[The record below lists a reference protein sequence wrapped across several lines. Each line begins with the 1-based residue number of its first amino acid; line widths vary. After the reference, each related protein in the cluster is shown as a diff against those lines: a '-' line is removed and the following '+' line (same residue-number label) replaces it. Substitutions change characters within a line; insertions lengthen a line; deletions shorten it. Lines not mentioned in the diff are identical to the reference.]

1 MNQPLSLRK
10 NFVWAFV
17 GNAVS
22 AFCMWLLLVVLT
34 KLASVETVG
43 IFAIAQAVGLPI
55 SMLLSLKLQ
64 VAQVTDARDEFDFG
78 HYYALRIITS
88 IMTVVIIAVVGFS
101 IYELTTALII
111 TALGIGY
118 SIIAFRETFLAVL
131 QKYERIDLMA
141 GSRIFQGLF
150 SFLLFVSFLW
160 FTGNLVF
167 AITGL
172 IIARIIVL
180 IFYDMPASRKL
191 LRKNGYS
198 KLIVPHWHF
207 REIWTLIKTTAPLGL
222 VAWLTTLFTSIPRL
236 VLDKFGGRE
245 EVGYFAALSS
255 LLAVGGMMMVAL
267 GQSTIPRLAKYYAE
281 NLRAYKLLLTK
292 LTTVALV
299 IGVTGVIVSIL
310 FGKQILTLLFTL
322 EYARHSGVFV
332 QLMLAG
338 AIFFL
343 FSCMNNGL
351 TAARKFVVQIPIY
364 ALSAAV
370 CGVSAFLLVPRYGM
384 AGAAWS
390 LLICY
395 CTGFTGCLIFV
406 FLTAQ
411 KSAPVRNGFSEN

>member
-1 MNQPLSLRK
+1 MYHPLSLRK

-101 IYELTTALII
+101 IYEFTTALII
-111 TALGIGY
+111 TALGFGY

-131 QKYERIDLMA
+131 QKYERMDLMA

-150 SFLLFVSFLW
+150 SSLLFGLFFW
-160 FTGNLVF
+160 FTRNLVF
-167 AITGL
+167 AIAGL
-172 IIARIIVL
+172 IIARIVVL

-191 LRKNGYS
+191 LQKNGYS

-222 VAWLTTLFTSIPRL
+222 VAWLGSLFTSVPRL
-236 VLDKFGGRE
+236 VMDKFIGRA
-245 EVGYFAALSS
+245 EVGYFAAMSS
-255 LLAVGGMMMVAL
+255 LLAVGYMLMMAL
-267 GQSTIPRLAKYYAE
+267 GQSAMPRLAKYYVE
-281 NLRAYKLLLTK
+281 NRQGYKLLLTK

-299 IGVTGVIVSIL
+299 IGVTGVVVSIL
-310 FGKQILTLLFTL
+310 FGKQILTLMFTL
-322 EYARHSGVFV
+322 EYAKHHGVFI
-332 QLMLAG
+332 QIMIAG
-338 AIFFL
+338 SILLL
-343 FSCMNNGL
+343 FSCMSAGL
-351 TAARKFVVQIPIY
+351 TAARKFAVQLPIY
-364 ALSAAV
+364 AVTALV
-370 CGVSAFLLVPRYGM
+370 CMISAFLLIPTYGIS
-384 AGAAWS
+384 GAAWS

-395 CTGFTGCLIFV
+395 I
-406 FLTAQ
+406 A
-411 KSAPVRNGFSEN
+411 GFSQCLFFVILAVRKKQDRLEKS